1 MRNFLRV
8 KRCVNMSV
16 VPKNTEE
23 MDIALINAWEAF
35 HRYAVGEV

>member
-1 MRNFLRV
+1 
-8 KRCVNMSV
+8 MSV